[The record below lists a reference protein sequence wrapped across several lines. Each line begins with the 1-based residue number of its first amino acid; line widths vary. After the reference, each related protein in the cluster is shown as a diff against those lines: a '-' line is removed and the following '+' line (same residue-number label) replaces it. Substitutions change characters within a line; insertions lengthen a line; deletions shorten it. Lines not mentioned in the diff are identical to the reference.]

1 MGCAAAVMERWA
13 NTARPRNTSSEE
25 TLSFLGGFLCALTLR
40 VEHIDATASECS
52 FAKNC
57 ESVHL

>member
-40 VEHIDATASECS
+40 VEHIDATCGAHPRNR
-52 FAKNC
+52 F
-57 ESVHL
+57 